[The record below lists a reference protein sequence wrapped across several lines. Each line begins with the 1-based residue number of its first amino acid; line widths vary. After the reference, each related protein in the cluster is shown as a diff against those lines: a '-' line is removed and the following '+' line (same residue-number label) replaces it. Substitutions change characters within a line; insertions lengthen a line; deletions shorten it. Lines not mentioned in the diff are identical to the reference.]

1 MIKPRYKSSPVMKL
15 YTIWVV
21 KPMISLISD
30 CSAYAHTH
38 KYIYMCNIY
47 VHPTIL
53 NDKHHQSTVFVVAL
67 IDPLPAL
74 ADSLHASP
82 ATGQVGYAAL
92 RRMQIE
98 VDYLQTLRRK
108 TWNHFVGSLMLDEPL
123 EFPAAR
129 GRNAKKHGARVGRH
143 CFFNVFKIFVIVFNC
158 FQCV

>member
-1 MIKPRYKSSPVMKL
+1 MIVQHTR
-15 YTIWVV
+15 
-21 KPMISLISD
+21 
-30 CSAYAHTH
+30 TH
-38 KYIYMCNIY
+38 KYICVCNIH
-47 VHPTIL
+47 VHPTML

-129 GRNAKKHGARVGRH
+129 GRNAKKHDARVGRH
-143 CFFNVFKIFVIVFNC
+143 CFSMFLRCSSLFSIVFNVFKIFVIMFFNVF
-158 FQCV
+158 